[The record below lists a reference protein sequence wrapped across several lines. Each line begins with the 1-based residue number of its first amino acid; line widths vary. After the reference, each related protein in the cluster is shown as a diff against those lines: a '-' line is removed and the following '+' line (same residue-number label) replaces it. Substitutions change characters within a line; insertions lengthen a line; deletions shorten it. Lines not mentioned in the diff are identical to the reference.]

1 MSPAGIQVTAT
12 SAPHLRVKV
21 LTNLPVETW
30 LHQLPGGE
38 PAWADCAFVFDREA
52 RDYDWLVVYDDLP
65 ARAGEPKRTTHE
77 ELACPC
83 AHTLLVTTEP
93 SSVKHYGDRFT
104 RQFGA
109 VLTSQPAWA
118 LPHPNRIHAQPA
130 LHWFYGMGSRR
141 IESFDHMVAH
151 PPLQK
156 EHDVSMVYS
165 PKAMRHTLHHH
176 RARFMRWL
184 AEHMPELETFGR
196 QTPHPLDD
204 KADCLR
210 GYRYHVAIENFVGP
224 HHWTE
229 KLADPLLGLS
239 LPFYFG
245 CPNAEDYF
253 PAESFIRIDIRDPAA
268 ALARMRAAISANEY
282 ERRLP
287 ALMEARRRVLFE
299 YNFFAVIA
307 REIRRLHRAQEQ
319 AEAGATVLSRRALR
333 QSSSWVALADFY
345 GKVRGR
351 LLHLPDAIRGRA

>member
-1 MSPAGIQVTAT
+1 M
-12 SAPHLRVKV
+12 
-21 LTNLPVETW
+21 
-30 LHQLPGGE
+30 
-38 PAWADCAFVFDREA
+38 C
-52 RDYDWLVVYDDLP
+52 
-65 ARAGEPKRTTHE
+65 
-77 ELACPC
+77 
-83 AHTLLVTTEP
+83 
-93 SSVKHYGDRFT
+93 SSD
-104 RQFGA
+104 
-109 VLTSQPAWA
+109 
-118 LPHPNRIHAQPA
+118 
-130 LHWFYGMGSRR
+130 
-141 IESFDHMVAH
+141 
-151 PPLQK
+151 
-156 EHDVSMVYS
+156 
-165 PKAMRHTLHHH
+165 
-176 RARFMRWL
+176 
-184 AEHMPELETFGR
+184 LETFGR